1 MPLLQIIP
9 QIGSYLLIVAE
20 SMDKIY
26 DFAPLDDYPL
36 KKRILIKLADLVF
49 YFAIK
54 TLAATS
60 RFNAHGMENHD
71 SIFRDGKIPIYTF
84 WHDRI
89 FLSTYFWRK
98 RGIVVMTSKSFDG
111 EYIARFIQRFGY
123 GAIRG
128 SSSRGG
134 SRALVEMIKAMRAG
148 LPMAFT
154 IDGPRGPRYEAKL
167 GPIFL
172 AKKTGNPILPF
183 IVEPKSF
190 WQAGSWDKMHVPKP
204 FTKALLII
212 GEPIYVAADA
222 TEEEVTAKLAELQ
235 SSLDEL
241 VKKGREW
248 RENGD

>member
-1 MPLLQIIP
+1 
-9 QIGSYLLIVAE
+9 
-20 SMDKIY
+20 
-26 DFAPLDDYPL
+26 
-36 KKRILIKLADLVF
+36 
-49 YFAIK
+49 
-54 TLAATS
+54 
-60 RFNAHGMENHD
+60 
-71 SIFRDGKIPIYTF
+71 
-84 WHDRI
+84 
-89 FLSTYFWRK
+89 
-98 RGIVVMTSKSFDG
+98 MTSKSFDG

-154 IDGPRGPRYEAKL
+154 IDGPRGPKYEAKL
-167 GPIFL
+167 GPIIL
-172 AKKTGNPILPF
+172 AKKTGNPLLPF

-190 WQAGSWDKMHVPKP
+190 WQVGSWDKMHVPIP
-204 FTKALLII
+204 FTRALLII

-222 TEEEVTAKLAELQ
+222 TADEVSAKLAELQ

-241 VKKGREW
+241 VKKGKEW